1 MLSTILAKRRARD
14 ARRAYE
20 MVRIETLIAD
30 NRDRLAEI
38 RRNTEVPCRLCA
50 EIGVSA

>member
-30 NRDRLAEI
+30 NQDRLAEI
-38 RRNTEVPCRLCA
+38 ERERNGPCRLCA